1 MPVPDRK
8 FMSLKYRDRL
18 GGSKSE
24 EAPLSR
30 RRLLAGTAAGVT
42 SALVTTRA
50 TANTLADVPPR
61 EVGANL
67 SGHGERSKFV
77 RLAMLPEAGPGMRNV
92 DPSNAINSKTPLGK
106 LVGAI
111 TPTDLHYERS
121 HSGNPDPDPAKHRL
135 LVHGMARKQLVFT
148 VDDLMGMPSITR
160 TVFIECSGNGWEN
173 WKKADPNITV
183 QNTHGLVSTNEWT
196 GVPLQFL
203 IDLVG
208 KDRRSTWMLAEGADA
223 AGVDRSIPLTEEI
236 MDEAFIAYGQNGEPL
251 RPAHGF
257 PIRLITPGL
266 EGNLHIKWLRRL
278 KFGDQPWMTRW
289 ETDRYTQLLAN
300 GKAMQF
306 QLRMETNSVITSPSG
321 MMEIRSGYQRI
332 TGLAWSGHGKVAK
345 VEIRA
350 DEGKTWKQAQLSQ
363 PVLPK
368 AQTRFQMDWV
378 WDGKPTKIVSRSTD
392 EKGNIQPDRKSF
404 IAKIGTNAL
413 FHYNAQQTWSI
424 DGDGRVHN
432 ALAKGTLCGCGS
444 HCAPRTSGL
453 RLRFRT
459 SRELG
464 RNQAVGLRRATG
476 RQGVARRR
484 WHCGAR

>member
-1 MPVPDRK
+1 MPTTTET
-8 FMSLKYRDRL
+8 RL
-18 GGSKSE
+18 V
-24 EAPLSR
+24 LSR
-30 RRLLAGTAAGVT
+30 RHARRRFLASSTAGVA
-42 SALVTTRA
+42 SALVITQA
-50 TANTLADVPPR
+50 VAETLADVPPR
-61 EVGANL
+61 DVGADL
-67 SGHGERSKFV
+67 SGYAERSKFV
-77 RLAMLPEAGPGMRNV
+77 HLSMLPEAGPGNRNV
-92 DPSNAINSKTPLGK
+92 DPSDAINSKAPLGK
-106 LVGAI
+106 LVGTI

-121 HSGNPDPDPAKHRL
+121 HSGNPDLDPAKHRL
-135 LVHGMARKQLVFT
+135 LVHGMTREQLVFT
-148 VDDLMGMPSITR
+148 VDDLMRMPSITR
-160 TVFIECSGNGWEN
+160 TIFIECTGNGWEN
-173 WKKADPNITV
+173 WKQADPNLTV

-196 GVPLQFL
+196 GVPLRFL
-203 IDLVG
+203 MDLVG

-236 MDEAFIAYGQNGEPL
+236 MDEVFIAYGQNGEPL

-321 MMEIRSGYQRI
+321 MMDIRPGYHRI

-345 VEIRA
+345 VEIST
-350 DEGKTWKQAQLSQ
+350 DEGKTWKQARLSQ

-378 WDGKPTKIVSRSTD
+378 WDGKPTNIVSRSTD

-404 IAKIGTNAL
+404 TAKMGTNAL
-413 FHYNAQQTWSI
+413 FHYDAQQTWSI
-424 DGDGRVHN
+424 NGDGRVRN
-432 ALAKGTLCGCGS
+432 ALA
-444 HCAPRTSGL
+444 
-453 RLRFRT
+453 
-459 SRELG
+459 
-464 RNQAVGLRRATG
+464 
-476 RQGVARRR
+476 
-484 WHCGAR
+484 